1 MKKIQFT
8 DEVEQHARLLVRLRY
23 DGIKQSDFF
32 RSIVSLYVEK
42 DIDMIKVV
50 EKMKGNITK
59 IGKRKIKSSTREIQK
74 GEEFMKDLGLS
85 NKERSE
91 IFDLIEGDFDSE

>member
-8 DEVEQHARLLVRLRY
+8 DEVDQHARLLVRLRY

-32 RSIVSLYVEK
+32 RSIVSLYIEK
-42 DIDMIKVV
+42 DIDMI
-50 EKMKGNITK
+50 KGNITK

-74 GEEFMKDLGLS
+74 GEELMKDLGLS